1 MNISHKVLL
10 IGCYPKAAGDEE
22 RGDHVARAHLRMKP
36 VSRKTDLRDV
46 TVVSYNGI
54 A

>member
-1 MNISHKVLL
+1 MNIGLKVLL
-10 IGCYPKAAGDEE
+10 IGCYPKADRDEE

-36 VSRKTDLRDV
+36 VSTKTDLKDV
-46 TVVSYNGI
+46 TTLCYNGI